1 MLALIIMALLGE
13 MFSPCDSFSFGRRF
27 GFRPEQ
33 PVGKRTIKANPHRIQ
48 DPFDVNIMD
57 TDSDYKASDET
68 NTAGD
73 FRYKANWQVNTWL
86 KMTTPVAFN
95 YTRSILVSKK

>member
-1 MLALIIMALLGE
+1 MLALMIMALLGE

-27 GFRPEQ
+27 GIAR
-33 PVGKRTIKANPHRIQ
+33 VGKRTIKANGHRIQ
-48 DPFDVNIMD
+48 DLFDVNIVD

-73 FRYKANWQVNTWL
+73 FRYKTNWQVNTWL
-86 KMTTPVAFN
+86 EMTTPAAFN
-95 YTRSILVSKK
+95 YTRSILVSTK

>member
-27 GFRPEQ
+27 GYRPTRS
-33 PVGKRTIKANPHRIQ
+33 VVKRTIKANRQRIQ
-48 DPFDVNIMD
+48 DPFVVNIMD
-57 TDSDYKASDET
+57 TDSDYKVSDET

-73 FRYKANWQVNTWL
+73 FRYKTNWQVNSWL
-86 KMTTPVAFN
+86 EMTTPVAFN
-95 YTRSILVSKK
+95 YTRSILLSKK

>member
-13 MFSPCDSFSFGRRF
+13 MFSPCDSVSFGRRF
-27 GFRPEQ
+27 GF
-33 PVGKRTIKANPHRIQ
+33 GKRTIKANRHRIQ

-73 FRYKANWQVNTWL
+73 FRYKTNWQVNTWL
-86 KMTTPVAFN
+86 EMTTPVAFN

>member
-1 MLALIIMALLGE
+1 MTMLKLMLALIIMALLGE

-27 GFRPEQ
+27 GYRPTRS
-33 PVGKRTIKANPHRIQ
+33 VVKRTIKADRQRIQ

-73 FRYKANWQVNTWL
+73 FRYKTN
-86 KMTTPVAFN
+86 
-95 YTRSILVSKK
+95 

>member
-13 MFSPCDSFSFGRRF
+13 MFSPCDSVSFGRRF
-27 GFRPEQ
+27 GYLPN
-33 PVGKRTIKANPHRIQ
+33 GKRTIKANRHRTQ

-73 FRYKANWQVNTWL
+73 FRYKTN
-86 KMTTPVAFN
+86 
-95 YTRSILVSKK
+95 